1 MASVPL
7 MVWVPVKAL
16 FAASCGTLVVSRFSR
31 YRLKQFLATDPGR
44 ALVGRALVL
53 SKELGSSIS
62 RLQTLDSLSFHL
74 VQISPVTSYLVPAL
88 LHRERGARGTH
99 ERARCCPRSARY
111 HDGVRA
117 GRRPPVADATG
128 AITSASHLKRN
139 PGEEQASSMGGYFA
153 LALREKFAF
162 RGYPLR
168 RLESAGGTWG
178 ALLLIAV
185 VFTLEH
191 TAGGWSWS
199 RPRSTGGGPSLR
211 NGSSLDTRYC
221 RSSGHPHCLQFR
233 SVVYGSEGDCRPLE
247 TSRRCRVRPS
257 GRYTELRRLLGRHA
271 PCRLGLLAM
280 A

>member
-1 MASVPL
+1 MAWKPACHTFSVSVVLAPVMASVPL

-139 PGEEQASSMGGYFA
+139 PGEEHAGKQHG
-153 LALREKFAF
+153 
-162 RGYPLR
+162 
-168 RLESAGGTWG
+168 RL
-178 ALLLIAV
+178 
-185 VFTLEH
+185 FC
-191 TAGGWSWS
+191 S
-199 RPRSTGGGPSLR
+199 RSPGKVRLPRLPPPPS
-211 NGSSLDTRYC
+211 
-221 RSSGHPHCLQFR
+221 
-233 SVVYGSEGDCRPLE
+233 
-247 TSRRCRVRPS
+247 
-257 GRYTELRRLLGRHA
+257 
-271 PCRLGLLAM
+271 
-280 A
+280 